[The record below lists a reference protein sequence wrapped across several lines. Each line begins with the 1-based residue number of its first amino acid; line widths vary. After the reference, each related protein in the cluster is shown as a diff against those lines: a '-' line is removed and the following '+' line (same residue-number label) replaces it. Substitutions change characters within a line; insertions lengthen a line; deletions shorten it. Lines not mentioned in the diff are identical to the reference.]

1 MGNCLKSS
9 KSWPRAPPPSPIR
22 PQTTTF
28 IRCDTPPY
36 HIVLDRCTACRKDWL
51 QAQQEREKL
60 LSRPNV

>member
-1 MGNCLKSS
+1 MGNCLKCS
-9 KSWPRAPPPSPIR
+9 KSQPSPPPSPI
-22 PQTTTF
+22 PPPPTF